1 LTATALYGELCSQL
15 RLNNEQDVD
24 NMQRYFVAP
33 EQFSGDTVTIG
44 GEDARHIAK
53 VMRGKEGD
61 KLIVSDGVS
70 REALVAIVHIE
81 IGEITANVVEVLE
94 MTHEPRVKITV
105 AQSLP
110 KGDKMETVIQKCTE
124 IGAVSFL
131 PFLSERTIVQ
141 YDERKE
147 GKRLERWRK
156 ICKEA
161 AEQAHRNIVPS
172 VEPPLSWK
180 KLLQTFT
187 DYDAV
192 YFCYEKE
199 EGLQL
204 RSAAALMLEA
214 LKDQEAVKI
223 MVVVG
228 PEGGFSPEECMGAE
242 TAGAVSVG
250 LGRRILRCETAG
262 MVAAACLLYESG
274 EMGEA

>member
-1 LTATALYGELCSQL
+1 
-15 RLNNEQDVD
+15 
-24 NMQRYFVAP
+24 MQRYFVAP
-33 EQFSGDTVTIG
+33 EQFAEGAVRVG

-70 REALVAIVHIE
+70 REVLAEITRIE
-81 IGEITANVVEVLE
+81 IGEVTLNILEALE
-94 MTHEPRVKITV
+94 MTHEARISVTV

-110 KGDKMETVIQKCTE
+110 KADKMETVIQKCTE
-124 IGAVSFL
+124 IGAAAFV

-147 GKRLERWRK
+147 SKRLDRWRK

-161 AEQAHRNIVPS
+161 AEQAHRNIVPA
-172 VEPPLSWK
+172 VGAPVSWK
-180 KLLQTFT
+180 QLLKSFA

-199 EGLQL
+199 AGLQL
-204 RSAAALMLEA
+204 RSAVAPWLAGLPPEA
-214 LKDQEAVKI
+214 GGKVL
-223 MVVVG
+223 VVVG
-228 PEGGFSPEECMGAE
+228 PEGGFSVEEYAQAE
-242 TAGAVSVG
+242 EAGAVSVG

-262 MVAAACLLYESG
+262 MVAAACILYESG
-274 EMGEA
+274 EMGGA

>member
-1 LTATALYGELCSQL
+1 
-15 RLNNEQDVD
+15 
-24 NMQRYFVAP
+24 MQRYFVTP
-33 EQFSGDTVTIG
+33 EQFGTDNVRID

-53 VMRGKEGD
+53 VMRGKAGD

-70 REALVAIVHIE
+70 REALVEIALIE
-81 IGEITANVVEVLE
+81 VGEVTVNILE
-94 MTHEPRVKITV
+94 TLDMTHEPRIKITV

-124 IGAVSFL
+124 IGAVGFV
-131 PFLSERTIVQ
+131 PFLSDRTIVQ

-147 GKRLERWRK
+147 SKRLDRWRK

-172 VEPPLSWK
+172 VASPLSWK
-180 KLLQTFT
+180 QLMQTFKE
-187 DYDAV
+187 YDAV

-204 RSAAALMLEA
+204 RTSVAPWLSSLSPAING
-214 LKDQEAVKI
+214 KV

-228 PEGGFSPEECMGAE
+228 PEGGFTLEECQKAE
-242 TAGAVSVG
+242 EAGAVSVG
-250 LGRRILRCETAG
+250 LGPRILRCETAG
-262 MVAAACLLYESG
+262 MVAAACILYESG
-274 EMGEA
+274 EMGGA